1 MESIRFTFEK
11 YEAVMLLSS
20 RRERDC
26 SPLIMFQSGFFKTG
40 SSLLIDLL
48 RYSCLYFSG
57 TPSGCSSAG
66 TQRYCPVSGGFKPS
80 SLARC
85 ASTAAMLPPAEAPPT
100 MKPRAGFAF
109 SDAALAAAH
118 FSAFQESLMPVGKG
132 CSGARLGSCQ
142 LHIFIL

>member
-1 MESIRFTFEK
+1 MESVEFTFEK
-11 YEAVMLLSS
+11 YEAVISLSS
-20 RRERDC
+20 RQEWGC
-26 SPLIMFQSGFFKTG
+26 SPWTMSQSRFFKTG

-48 RYSCLYFSG
+48 RYSCLCFSG
-57 TPSGCSSAG
+57 TPPGCSSAG

-118 FSAFQESLMPVGKG
+118 FSASQESLMPVGKG
-132 CSGARLGSCQ
+132 CSGARLGGCQ
-142 LHIFIL
+142 LHTFIL